1 MSLTGELGLRG
12 SGVDGFL
19 DNQESFSSLAPINFR
34 RRKSSLQWGTR
45 NVNQG

>member
-1 MSLTGELGLRG
+1 M
-12 SGVDGFL
+12 DGFI

-34 RRKSSLQWGTR
+34 RRKSSLQGVTR